1 MKFSELFKNLSL
13 IKLSVL
19 IWTCDNTNANPIN
32 IAVINPSV
40 VDFIIKTQYESLQ
53 PETRS
58 GMANPNMAADLL
70 SNLMHYGCW
79 CSKFLIN
86 TPNLGGKPV
95 DSIDLG
101 CRSWAQ

>member
-13 IKLSVL
+13 IKLAFL
-19 IWTCDNTNANPIN
+19 FDIHANPIN